1 MKQEESQKEKSTL
14 NDYHRKRNKEAVEAA
29 KRQSK
34 RYYTSEEMRSVIER
48 SLNT

>member
-1 MKQEESQKEKSTL
+1 MKKNKSTL

-34 RYYTSEEMRSVIER
+34 RHYTYEEVKSVIQR
-48 SLNT
+48 SLNE